1 MKIQPQCH
9 HHQSGTK
16 VITSGICLPAL
27 HIRGPFLVWPGRSV
41 LSVMVQLLKVMMG
54 FLKTNMCMGPW
65 GLLFPDEN
73 HSSPADIVEPMAESW
88 MVTCFEDNDGN
99 NSSASHM

>member
-1 MKIQPQCH
+1 
-9 HHQSGTK
+9 
-16 VITSGICLPAL
+16 
-27 HIRGPFLVWPGRSV
+27 
-41 LSVMVQLLKVMMG
+41 MVG

>member
-1 MKIQPQCH
+1 
-9 HHQSGTK
+9 
-16 VITSGICLPAL
+16 
-27 HIRGPFLVWPGRSV
+27 
-41 LSVMVQLLKVMMG
+41 MMG

-88 MVTCFEDNDGN
+88 MVTCIEDNDGN